1 MLFVRMVKPN
11 DIFLLFISELSSAQ
25 LRIDG
30 CESESEWVR
39 ACHDVSIHLCHF
51 HTFSL
56 SLSFCFPFH
65 ENYANVENKLSP
77 KTKLTHGVGHAVS
90 HWLQNEKWWN
100 SNFGISRVSRSHLVS
115 VFRRYPWSTCQ
126 DLLNCTYR
134 IKCRLM
140 DWLAREHQTANSN
153 DNEWRNTIRMR
164 CVWCFM
170 RARLSVAHNE

>member
-30 CESESEWVR
+30 CESEWVR
-39 ACHDVSIHLCHF
+39 AYHDVGFHLCHF

-100 SNFGISRVSRSHLVS
+100 SNFGHFACVSFTSRVGLSPYSMIHLPG
-115 VFRRYPWSTCQ
+115 FAELHLPYEMPTCG
-126 DLLNCTYR
+126 
-134 IKCRLM
+134 
-140 DWLAREHQTANSN
+140 LAG
-153 DNEWRNTIRMR
+153 EWAPNGK
-164 CVWCFM
+164 
-170 RARLSVAHNE
+170 L